1 MNWKK
6 SLALVLAVL
15 ILDQAVKIYVKTHFL
30 PGEAYPVTS
39 WFQILFVENNGIA
52 FGLEFGNTW
61 GKLFLTL
68 FRLVAVIFILIWLRN
83 ALRKRNTLLAVAVSL
98 ILAGAL
104 GNIIDS
110 VFYGKIFSASG
121 FHEVAKLFP
130 PDGGYGTWFKGR
142 VVDMLYFPLFEV
154 RLPGWFPFF
163 GGRQFTFF
171 NAIFNLADASITI
184 GVLLILLFNKRIFG
198 KK

>member
-6 SLALVLAVL
+6 SLALILAVL

-30 PGEAYPVTS
+30 PGESYPVTS

-52 FGLEFGNTW
+52 FGLEFGNAW

-68 FRLVAVIFILIWLRN
+68 FRLVAVVFIFIWLRN
-83 ALRKRNTLLAVAVSL
+83 ALRNHNTLLAVAVSL

-110 VFYGKIFSASG
+110 VFYGKIFSAGG
-121 FHEVAKLFP
+121 FHETARLFP
-130 PDGGYGTWFKGR
+130 PEGGYGSWFKGR
-142 VVDMLYFPLFEV
+142 VVDMLYFPLFDV
-154 RLPGWFPFF
+154 RLPDWFPVY

-184 GVLLILLFNKRIFG
+184 GVLLILLFNKRIFS